1 MTDTMKSDSAS
12 TIRLAIVFFAVSLA
26 VNLSQSILF
35 EMDLLSIYLSYA
47 NYLTPLVMTAVVLA
61 DMIHHH
67 RIDWTLLVI
76 TFCTGG
82 CGAALYPLWHKIT
95 GSGKE
100 MKNLLAVIAILVA
113 AQSLFG
119 ILTNTYSFRQFAL
132 RNVWAPHLGWFIS
145 LVAVAYAVK
154 LLKMMNCKRA
164 LVWIFAL
171 TLTLFK
177 MNAGIIIL
185 LLYVAV
191 YGTQHPGKG
200 IINKYLVLITVVTI
214 YNRFGHWAIEQLG
227 LFDTHFDLATYLTL
241 SGSAACTVAMI
252 ILLIIDAVRLPI
264 KGRVWRL
271 LPALFNPLYSVIAIQ
286 DTQEQNQ
293 DRVEQQ

>member
-1 MTDTMKSDSAS
+1 MTDTMKSDSVS

-26 VNLSQSILF
+26 VNLFIFIPYDIDSLHYSLH
-35 EMDLLSIYLSYA
+35 YA

-61 DMIHHH
+61 DMIRHH

-95 GSGKE
+95 GNGKE
-100 MKNLLAVIAILVA
+100 MKSLLAVIAILIA

-119 ILTNTYSFRQFAL
+119 ILTKTYSFRQFAL

-154 LLKMMNCKRA
+154 LLKMMNCKRV
-164 LVWIFAL
+164 LVWFFAL
-171 TLTLFK
+171 ILTLFK
-177 MNAGIIIL
+177 MNAGIMIL

-191 YGTQHPGKG
+191 YGTQHPGKS

-214 YNRFGHWAIEQLG
+214 YNSFGLWAIEQLG
-227 LFDTHFDLATYLTL
+227 YFDLAFNPA
-241 SGSAACTVAMI
+241 GSAACTVAMI

-293 DRVEQQ
+293 DRIEQQ

>member
-1 MTDTMKSDSAS
+1 MTDTMKYDSVS

-26 VNLSQSILF
+26 VNLFIFIPYDIDSLYYSLH
-35 EMDLLSIYLSYA
+35 YA

-61 DMIHHH
+61 DMIRHH
-67 RIDWTLLVI
+67 RTDWTLLVI

-100 MKNLLAVIAILVA
+100 MKNLLAVIAILIA
-113 AQSLFG
+113 AQALFG
-119 ILTNTYSFRQFAL
+119 ILNRTYSFRQFAL

-154 LLKMMNCKRA
+154 LLKMMNCKRV
-164 LVWIFAL
+164 LVWFFAL
-171 TLTLFK
+171 ILTLFK

-191 YGTQHPGKG
+191 YGTQHPGKS

-214 YNRFGHWAIEQLG
+214 YNSFGLWAIEQLG
-227 LFDTHFDLATYLTL
+227 YFDLAFNPA
-241 SGSAACTVAMI
+241 GSAACTVALI

-271 LPALFNPLYSVIAIQ
+271 IPALFNPLYSVIAIQ

-293 DRVEQQ
+293 DRIEQQ

>member
-1 MTDTMKSDSAS
+1 MTDTMKSDSVS

-26 VNLSQSILF
+26 VNLSQLILF
-35 EMDLLSIYLSYA
+35 DIDVPSFYLSYA

-61 DMIHHH
+61 DMIRRH

-100 MKNLLAVIAILVA
+100 MKNLLTVIAILVA

-119 ILTNTYSFRQFAL
+119 ILTKTYSFRQFAL

-154 LLKMMNCKRA
+154 LLKMMNCKRV
-164 LVWIFAL
+164 LVWFFAL
-171 TLTLFK
+171 ILTLFK

-191 YGTQHPGKG
+191 YGTQHPGKS

-214 YNRFGHWAIEQLG
+214 YNSFGLWAIEQLG
-227 LFDTHFDLATYLTL
+227 YFDLAFNPA
-241 SGSAACTVAMI
+241 GSAACTVAMI

-293 DRVEQQ
+293 DRIEQQ

>member
-1 MTDTMKSDSAS
+1 MSWDRLTANETAKKTIAS
-12 TIRLAIVFFAVSLA
+12 LIVETESYF
-26 VNLSQSILF
+26 
-35 EMDLLSIYLSYA
+35 YLSYA

-61 DMIHHH
+61 DMIRHH
-67 RIDWTLLVI
+67 RTDWTLLVI

-95 GSGKE
+95 GSGKD

-119 ILTNTYSFRQFAL
+119 ILTNTYSFRQFAQ

-154 LLKMMNCKRA
+154 LLKMMNCKRV

-191 YGTQHPGKG
+191 YGTQHPGKS

-214 YNRFGHWAIEQLG
+214 YNSFGLWAIEQLG
-227 LFDTHFDLATYLTL
+227 YFDLAFNPA
-241 SGSAACTVAMI
+241 GSAACTVALI

-293 DRVEQQ
+293 DRIEQQ

>member
-1 MTDTMKSDSAS
+1 MTDTMKYDSVS

-26 VNLSQSILF
+26 VNLFIFIPYDIDSLYYSLH
-35 EMDLLSIYLSYA
+35 YA

-61 DMIHHH
+61 DMIRHH
-67 RIDWTLLVI
+67 RTDWTLLVI
-76 TFCTGG
+76 TFFTGG

-100 MKNLLAVIAILVA
+100 MKNLLAVIAILIA
-113 AQSLFG
+113 AQALFG
-119 ILTNTYSFRQFAL
+119 ILNRTYSFRQFAL

-154 LLKMMNCKRA
+154 LLKMMNCKRIF
-164 LVWIFAL
+164 VWIFAL

-191 YGTQHPGKG
+191 YGTQHPGKS

-214 YNRFGHWAIEQLG
+214 YNSFGLWAIEQLG
-227 LFDTHFDLATYLTL
+227 YFDLAFNPA
-241 SGSAACTVAMI
+241 GSAACTVAMI

-293 DRVEQQ
+293 DRIEQQ

>member
-1 MTDTMKSDSAS
+1 MTDTMKSDSVS

-35 EMDLLSIYLSYA
+35 EMDLLSFYLSYA

-61 DMIHHH
+61 DMIRHH
-67 RIDWTLLVI
+67 RTDWTLLVI

-95 GSGKE
+95 GNGKE
-100 MKNLLAVIAILVA
+100 MKSLLAVIAILVA
-113 AQSLFG
+113 AQALFG
-119 ILTNTYSFRQFAL
+119 ILNRTYSFRQFAL
-132 RNVWAPHLGWFIS
+132 RNAWAPYLGWVIRM
-145 LVAVAYAVK
+145 VAVAYAVK
-154 LLKMMNCKRA
+154 LLKMMNCKRIF
-164 LVWIFAL
+164 VWIFAL

-177 MNAGIIIL
+177 MNAGIMIL

-191 YGTQHPGKG
+191 YGTQHPGKS

-214 YNRFGHWAIEQLG
+214 YNSFGLWAIEQLG
-227 LFDTHFDLATYLTL
+227 YFDLAFNPA
-241 SGSAACTVAMI
+241 GSAACTVALI

-286 DTQEQNQ
+286 DNREAERTSVQE
-293 DRVEQQ
+293 V

>member
-1 MTDTMKSDSAS
+1 MTNTMKYDSVS

-26 VNLSQSILF
+26 VNLFIFIPYDIDSLHYSLH
-35 EMDLLSIYLSYA
+35 YA

-61 DMIHHH
+61 DMIRRH
-67 RIDWTLLVI
+67 RTDWTLLVI

-119 ILTNTYSFRQFAL
+119 ILTKTYSFRQFAL

-191 YGTQHPGKG
+191 YGTQHPGKS

-214 YNRFGHWAIEQLG
+214 YNSFGLWAIEQLG
-227 LFDTHFDLATYLTL
+227 YFDLAFNPA
-241 SGSAACTVAMI
+241 GSAACTVAMI

-293 DRVEQQ
+293 DRIEQQ

>member
-1 MTDTMKSDSAS
+1 MTDTMKYDSVS

-26 VNLSQSILF
+26 VNLFIFIPYDIDSLYYSLH
-35 EMDLLSIYLSYA
+35 YA

-61 DMIHHH
+61 DMIRRH

-82 CGAALYPLWHKIT
+82 CGAALYPQWHKIT

-119 ILTNTYSFRQFAL
+119 ILTKTYSFRQFAL
-132 RNVWAPHLGWFIS
+132 RNVWAPHLGWFIRM
-145 LVAVAYAVK
+145 VAVAYAVK
-154 LLKMMNCKRA
+154 LLKMMNCKRV

-191 YGTQHPGKG
+191 YGTQHRGKS

-214 YNRFGHWAIEQLG
+214 YNSFGLWAIEQLG
-227 LFDTHFDLATYLTL
+227 YFDLAFNPA
-241 SGSAACTVAMI
+241 GSAACTVAMI

-293 DRVEQQ
+293 DRIEQQ

>member
-1 MTDTMKSDSAS
+1 MTDTMKYDSVS

-26 VNLSQSILF
+26 VNLSQLILF
-35 EMDLLSIYLSYA
+35 DIDVPSFYLSYA

-61 DMIHHH
+61 DMIRRH

-95 GSGKE
+95 GNGKE
-100 MKNLLAVIAILVA
+100 MKSLLAVIAILIA

-119 ILTNTYSFRQFAL
+119 ILTKTYSFRQFAL

-154 LLKMMNCKRA
+154 LLKMMNCKRV
-164 LVWIFAL
+164 LVWFFAL
-171 TLTLFK
+171 ILTLFK

-191 YGTQHPGKG
+191 YGTQHPGKS

-214 YNRFGHWAIEQLG
+214 YNSFGLWAIEQLG
-227 LFDTHFDLATYLTL
+227 YFDLAFNPA
-241 SGSAACTVAMI
+241 GSAACTVAMI

-293 DRVEQQ
+293 DRIEQQ